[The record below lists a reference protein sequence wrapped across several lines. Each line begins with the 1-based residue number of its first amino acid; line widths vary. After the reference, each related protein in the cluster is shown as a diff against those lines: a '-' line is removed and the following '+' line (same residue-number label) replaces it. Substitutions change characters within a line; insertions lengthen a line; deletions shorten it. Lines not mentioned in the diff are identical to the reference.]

1 MNAIALAVLVLAL
14 AQSADTSALVEASKN
29 GKAKRKGSTTKVI
42 TNADVAKADKSKVV
56 QRKGVPVTVKPQ
68 ATLMEKH
75 EAERKTRLEH
85 EAKLAEV
92 NETISKLEKELA
104 RLEQQY
110 YEENDLNYRDGELV
124 RRFNETKIKLD
135 EARGAAAASAAGN
148 SAVEAPADPLKQ

>member
-1 MNAIALAVLVLAL
+1 MNAIALVTLVLAL
-14 AQSADTSALVEASKN
+14 AQSDTSALVEASKD

-56 QRKGVPVTVKPQ
+56 QRKGVPVTVKPH

-75 EAERKTRLEH
+75 EAERKSRLER
-85 EAKLAEV
+85 EAKLAEL
-92 NETISKLEKELA
+92 NETIGKLEKELA
-104 RLEQQY
+104 KLEQAY

-148 SAVEAPADPLKQ
+148 SAGEAPADPLKQ